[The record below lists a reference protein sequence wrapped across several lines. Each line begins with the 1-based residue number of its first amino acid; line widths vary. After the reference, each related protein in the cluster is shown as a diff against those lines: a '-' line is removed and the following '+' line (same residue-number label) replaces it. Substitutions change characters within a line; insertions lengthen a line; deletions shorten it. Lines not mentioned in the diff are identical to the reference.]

1 MRYIL
6 ILFLTLS
13 FTQELQV
20 EGYLKVTGSI
30 DAQGNPITNVGN
42 PIASSDAVN
51 MGFLQTE
58 IAGLAAMKPERFY
71 KKLLN
76 EPDNSISLIVPI
88 GKTWK
93 IISAGEISALV
104 NGVEIILSE
113 VYGGSN
119 STIWIFPND
128 AITISGYGNGCVT
141 IFEYSI
147 SGSGSEQG
155 LDYIE
160 P

>member
-1 MRYIL
+1 MKYL
-6 ILFLTLS
+6 LTLLLTIS

-20 EGYLKVTGSI
+20 EGNLKVTGSI

-42 PIASSDAVN
+42 PIQSDDAVN

-58 IAGLAAMKPERFY
+58 MTGLSGMKPERIY
-71 KKLLN
+71 RTISQN
-76 EPDNSISLIVPI
+76 EPISLVVPNGKSWRIAVSGGDIQVTVNDI
-88 GKTWK
+88 GMDFDGYLV
-93 IISAGEISALV
+93 AGTQ
-104 NGVEIILSE
+104 
-113 VYGGSN
+113 YP
-119 STIWIFPND
+119 IWILPND
-128 AITISGYGNGCVT
+128 NITISSSSAYFT